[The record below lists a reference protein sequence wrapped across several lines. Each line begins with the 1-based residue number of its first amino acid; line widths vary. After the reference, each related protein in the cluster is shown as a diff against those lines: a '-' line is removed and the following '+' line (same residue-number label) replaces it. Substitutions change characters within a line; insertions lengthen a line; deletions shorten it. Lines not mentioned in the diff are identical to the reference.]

1 MCLAVPLKVRK
12 KESDMAEVGL
22 KGLRQQVSV
31 ALTPEVK
38 EGDWVLVHAG
48 FAIQRLEENDALETL
63 SLLEELN
70 EAGN

>member
-12 KESDMAEVGL
+12 KEGDMAEVGL

>member
-1 MCLAVPLKVRK
+1 
-12 KESDMAEVGL
+12 MAEVGL